1 MPLLLLKLTLT
12 PLLIWGASIAA
23 RRWGPAVG
31 GFVVSLPLTS
41 GPLLFFLALDLGP
54 EFAAQATTGTLLGL
68 GAIAGFSVG
77 YLAASRRGPAGAI
90 AAASA
95 CYVLT
100 GIAVQPITGAPFAI
114 LVALVVAAITL
125 VLRLLP
131 APAGPPVPHEHPR
144 WDLPA
149 RIAIGTALIV
159 GLTTIASLLGPV
171 TSGIVATFPVYVS
184 VLAVFEH
191 LRTGRAAAIDVLRG
205 ILTGLYGT
213 VAFYAVVRALVVPA
227 GIAVAFAAAVAVTA
241 SVGAVT
247 LRVVR
252 AGMVEPEPETV

>member
-1 MPLLLLKLTLT
+1 MPLLLLKLTMT
-12 PLLIWGASIAA
+12 PFLIWGATVAA

-54 EFAAQATTGTLLGL
+54 EFAARATTGTLLGL
-68 GAIAGFSVG
+68 GAIAAFGTG
-77 YLAASRRGPAGAI
+77 YLVASRRGPAPAI
-90 AAASA
+90 ATASA

-100 GIAVQPITGAPFAI
+100 GIAVQPITGAPFAL
-114 LVALVVAAITL
+114 LVVLVVAAITI

-131 APAGPPVPHEHPR
+131 ARVGPPVPHEQPR

-149 RIAIGTALIV
+149 RMAIGTALIV
-159 GLTTIASLLGPV
+159 GLTSIATHLGPV
-171 TSGIVATFPVYVS
+171 TSGIVATFPVYVT

-191 LRTGRAAAIDVLRG
+191 VRAGRAGALDVLRG

-213 VAFYAVVRALVVPA
+213 VAFYAVVRGLVVPA
-227 GIAVAFAAAVAVTA
+227 SIALAFGVAIAVTA
-241 SVGAVT
+241 GVGAIT
-247 LRVVR
+247 LRIVR
-252 AGMVEPEPETV
+252 AGITEPQPETV